1 MYLGFDTSNY
11 TTSLAMFDGKN
22 IFQQKRL
29 LTVRHGERGLRQSEA
44 VFQHTVNMPI
54 LVNELDFDNE
64 DINAV
69 GVSARPRNIEGSY
82 MPCFTVG
89 INVATAVSKFTSSKL
104 YTTSHQVGHILAA
117 LYSVDKLE
125 LVNEE
130 FIAFHLSGGTTEA
143 LLVRPDKNEII
154 KAEIIAQ
161 SIDLKA
167 GQAIDR
173 TGVLLG
179 LTFPCGKEIDAL
191 SQKSDKN
198 YKIKPSMKGF
208 DCSLSGVENKVKA
221 MIESGERREDT
232 AKFVLTYIS
241 STLEKMTELIIK
253 KYGNLKLAYACGVM
267 SNSFIKSNILNK
279 FDNAYFA
286 KPEFSCDNAAGTA
299 IYAYLKDKQNEY

>member
-22 IFQQKRL
+22 IFQQKKL

-143 LLVRPDKNEII
+143 LLVKSDKDEII

-179 LTFPCGKEIDAL
+179 LTFPCGRGIDAL

-253 KYGNLKLAYACGVM
+253 KYGDLPLVYAGGVM

>member
-22 IFQQKRL
+22 IFQQKKL

-44 VFQHTVNMPI
+44 VFQHTVNMPN

-253 KYGNLKLAYACGVM
+253 KYGDLPLVYAGGVM

>member
-22 IFQQKRL
+22 IFQQKKL
-29 LTVRHGERGLRQSEA
+29 LTVRHGEKGLRQSEA
-44 VFQHTVNMPI
+44 VFQHTVNMPN

-143 LLVRPDKNEII
+143 LLVKSDKDEII

-253 KYGNLKLAYACGVM
+253 KYGDLPLVYAGGVM